1 MNASTPL
8 EEDARVSKVG
18 FAKIIGKDL
27 DYVVNKY
34 DIVLGRQNKNRSVDV
49 SLGDVKSVSR
59 QHARIFYDFEK
70 KAFFLMVLGKN
81 GVMVD
86 SIPYGPQ
93 SEPIRLRSQ
102 SRIQVGSDVSL
113 HFLLPK
119 KLSRAFN
126 CKRKRKADDAQ
137 LQDAAPPPPG
147 PPPSSFLNAFLD
159 GIAGNA
165 TNNSYM

>member
-18 FAKIIGKDL
+18 FAKIIGKDI

-59 QHARIFYDFEK
+59 QHARIFYDFDK
-70 KAFFLMVLGKN
+70 KGFFLLVLGKN

-86 SIPYGPQ
+86 NIPYGPQ
-93 SEPIRLRSQ
+93 AEPIRLRSQ
-102 SRIQVGSDVSL
+102 SRIQIGSDVSL

-119 KLSRAFN
+119 KLSRVFN
-126 CKRKRKADDAQ
+126 CKRKRTADDAQ
-137 LQDAAPPPPG
+137 LQDNAPPPG

-159 GIAGNA
+159 GLAGKV
-165 TNNSYM
+165 THNSYM